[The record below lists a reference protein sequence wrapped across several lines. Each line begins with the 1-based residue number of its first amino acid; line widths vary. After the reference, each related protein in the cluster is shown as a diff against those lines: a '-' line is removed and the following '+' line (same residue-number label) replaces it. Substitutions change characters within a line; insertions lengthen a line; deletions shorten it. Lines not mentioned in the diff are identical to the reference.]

1 MFDFR
6 FCLKGHLL
14 HKKLCKSII
23 VFQTKLS
30 TCMYTYLKYHLFMSH
45 QRLHMLH
52 VGNKGKK
59 PVFTNMLRKS
69 IKFTLKC
76 HIWCLFLWYMK
87 QKGRLGIKTSY
98 SSNQNVMKIEAKDLG
113 KERQLKK
120 GA

>member
-1 MFDFR
+1 
-6 FCLKGHLL
+6 
-14 HKKLCKSII
+14 
-23 VFQTKLS
+23 
-30 TCMYTYLKYHLFMSH
+30 
-45 QRLHMLH
+45 MLH

-120 GA
+120 WALAPSLCC